1 MTGNRDPESAGDHS
15 GHYRSSFAAVNS
27 KTADTRIGDYFK
39 LVRVH
44 HANVVSEEVPGTLSS
59 LKLSSME
66 LNDLTQKLGRKK
78 AVSVRDPIL
87 RTQHHNTSNIVDV
100 HKDVVSGIKLG

>member
-44 HANVVSEEVPGTLSS
+44 HANCIRLGVFGFHSNPNCISKIRSFSE
-59 LKLSSME
+59 
-66 LNDLTQKLGRKK
+66 
-78 AVSVRDPIL
+78 
-87 RTQHHNTSNIVDV
+87 
-100 HKDVVSGIKLG
+100 

>member
-44 HANVVSEEVPGTLSS
+44 HANALVHSS
-59 LKLSSME
+59 RCFWFPFKPQLHFE
-66 LNDLTQKLGRKK
+66 D
-78 AVSVRDPIL
+78 
-87 RTQHHNTSNIVDV
+87 
-100 HKDVVSGIKLG
+100 